1 MKAIINDYVEAY
13 NNFDVS
19 SMVKHLSDD
28 VVFQN
33 VSQGEVTMELKGIKA
48 FKTQAEQATKLF
60 KSRKQTINHIQITDS
75 TAEVAIDYFGILA
88 QDLPNG
94 LKAGDKIQLKGK
106 SVFSF
111 EGDKIIKLRDES

>member
-1 MKAIINDYVEAY
+1 MKAIINNYVEAY